1 MSKEE
6 LLEKVRLYVGED
18 TSDAALELIE
28 AVSEVPSDG
37 EDWKAKYD
45 ELDKSWRK
53 RYRERF
59 FTGESEEA
67 EEAEET
73 EETEET
79 EDYSYDKLFKEGE

>member
-28 AVSEVPSDG
+28 AVSEAPSDG
-37 EDWKAKYD
+37 EDWKTKYD
-45 ELDKSWRK
+45 ELDQSWRK

-59 FTGESEEA
+59 FTGESDEEA
-67 EEAEET
+67 EEVEERQD
-73 EETEET
+73 EG
-79 EDYSYDKLFKEGE
+79 YSYDKLFKEG

>member
-1 MSKEE
+1 MKREE
-6 LLEKVRLYVGED
+6 LLEKVRAYVGND

-28 AVSEVPSDG
+28 AVSETPDDG

-53 RYRERF
+53 RYKERF
-59 FTGESEEA
+59 FNGEA
-67 EEAEET
+67 EEET
-73 EETEET
+73 EEETEEV

>member
-59 FTGESEEA
+59 FTGESD
-67 EEAEET
+67 EET
-73 EETEET
+73 EEETEEV
-79 EDYSYDKLFKEGE
+79 EKDDYSYDKLFKEGE

>member
-28 AVSEVPSDG
+28 AVSESPTDG

-59 FTGESEEA
+59 FTGESDEEG
-67 EEAEET
+67 EEVEERQD
-73 EETEET
+73 EG
-79 EDYSYDKLFKEGE
+79 YSYDKLFKEG

>member
-1 MSKEE
+1 MSRED
-6 LLEKVRLYVGED
+6 LLEKVRAYVGED

-67 EEAEET
+67 EGEEV
-73 EETEET
+73 EERQD
-79 EDYSYDKLFKEGE
+79 DYSYDKLFKEGE